1 MGPGIRRDDNLLTDG
16 QIAVCLV
23 LASALMHATWN
34 AIVKLSG
41 ERLAV
46 MAVIDT
52 LCCAI
57 ALALT
62 PLVTFPPPAAW
73 PFLAASALLA
83 IGYKFAL
90 LGAYRHG
97 DFSQAYPLMRGSS
110 PLLLALITVVLGLET
125 LPLAG
130 YAGIA
135 TISLGLFALIDWR
148 SGSRVLVLFAIGA
161 GAILAVATLID
172 GTAVRGYSDPFTY
185 LVWLEVFEHLALPLF
200 ALLRR
205 RPAYL
210 GVLRGQWRMAG
221 IAAVN
226 RIGSY
231 GLMVFAMSLAAIAPL
246 AALRETSVI
255 FAALIGYFVL
265 KEPFGARRSTA
276 TALVLLGVFLLQ
288 AGRVAGS
295 AA

>member
-1 MGPGIRRDDNLLTDG
+1 MTDG
-16 QIAVCLV
+16 QIAVVLV
-23 LASALMHATWN
+23 LVSALMHATWN
-34 AIVKLSG
+34 AIVKFSG

-62 PLVTFPPPAAW
+62 PLVSFPPPAAW
-73 PFLAASALLA
+73 PFLIASTLLA
-83 IGYKFAL
+83 VGYKFAL

-97 DFSQAYPLMRGSS
+97 DFTVAYPLMRGSS
-110 PLLLALITVVLGLET
+110 PLLVALITLVLGLD
-125 LPLAG
+125 PIPAAG

-135 TISLGLFALIDWR
+135 LISLGLFALVDWNR
-148 SGSRVLVLFAIGA
+148 GTPVLVMFALGA
-161 GAILAVATLID
+161 GATLAGATLLD
-172 GTAVRGYSDPFTY
+172 GTAVRGYSDPLTY
-185 LVWLEVFEHLALPLF
+185 LIWLEVFEHLPLPLF
-200 ALLRR
+200 ALAFR
-205 RPAYL
+205 RPQFAS
-210 GVLRGQWRMAG
+210 VLRTQWRMAG

-231 GLMVFAMSLAAIAPL
+231 GLMVFAMSMAAIAPL

-255 FAALIGYFVL
+255 FAALISYFVL
-265 KEPFGARRSTA
+265 KEPFGAKRAIA
-276 TALVLLGVFLLQ
+276 TAIVLGGIALLQ
-288 AGRVAGS
+288 LSR